1 MRNKI
6 QNIKNMIRSKAVTG
20 VSGTGTAVVR
30 KKGSEAIEK
39 AVMLVV
45 VLALCA
51 AFKDA
56 LIPVINA
63 IAEFTKTTA
72 INMFS

>member
-6 QNIKNMIRSKAVTG
+6 QNIKNMIKSKAVTG
-20 VSGTGTAVVR
+20 VRGTGITVVR
-30 KKGSEAIEK
+30 KKGSEVIEK
-39 AVMLVV
+39 AVMIVV

-51 AFKDA
+51 VFKDA